1 MPNPQPLAHDYQS
14 KKLTVAIVG
23 GGIGTEHAQAF
34 HALSDRYELL
44 AVCDLD
50 RALAGRL
57 AIDCHIPRVTTDFSE
72 LLRIDD
78 LDVIDLC
85 TPSYLHHPQA
95 LAALEA
101 GKHVICEKP
110 VAGSLQQIDELIAVE
125 ARSGKCLMPI
135 SQTRFGTGVQKLR
148 YLRSLG
154 LTGPALLTTSE
165 TARRRR
171 PEYYAGWHG
180 KWTTELG
187 GALVTLGIHA
197 LDVCLA
203 VLGPA
208 RGVSAHT
215 ATLVNP
221 IETEDC
227 LSASLQMADGSLLS
241 FSVTTGSAR
250 ENDRYRFCFRDLV
263 AESNPE
269 PYRTTSDPWGFYG
282 DSTEID
288 ARIQAAL
295 ASFQPAPEGFQAQF
309 EGFYRAV
316 TEDAPLPITL
326 QEARLALEV
335 ITAIYAS
342 AETGQAVTLPI
353 GQDHP
358 KYSGWKPG

>member
-1 MPNPQPLAHDYQS
+1 MPISYSPR
-14 KKLTVAIVG
+14 LTVGIVG
-23 GGIGTEHAQAF
+23 GRIGAEHAQAF
-34 HALSDRYELL
+34 HALNDRYELL
-44 AVCDLD
+44 VVCDLD
-50 RALAGRL
+50 RVLAGRL
-57 AIDCHIPRVTTDFSE
+57 AADYDIPRVTTDFAD
-72 LLRIDD
+72 LLRIDE
-78 LDVIDLC
+78 LNVIDLC

-95 LAALEA
+95 LVALEA

-110 VAGSLQQIDELIAVE
+110 VAGSLRQIDELIAVE
-125 ARSGKCLMPI
+125 RRSGKYLMPI

-148 YLRSLG
+148 YLRSLD

-165 TARRRR
+165 TAWRRR

-180 KWTTELG
+180 KWATELG

-250 ENDRYRFCFRDLV
+250 ENTRYRFCFRDLV
-263 AESNPE
+263 AESNLE

-282 DSTEID
+282 DSPEID
-288 ARIQAAL
+288 SHVQAAL

-309 EGFYRAV
+309 EGFYRAIA
-316 TEDAPLPITL
+316 EGAPLPITL
-326 QEARLALEV
+326 HEARLVLEV

-342 AETGQAVTLPI
+342 SESGRAVTLPI

-358 KYSGWKPG
+358 KYSSWKSG